1 MNCLYILEINPL
13 SVISSAII
21 SSHSGGCLFTFQL
34 SMFETRLRWPVM
46 PAGSWPATNLNLRA
60 LRSEGVR
67 FRAPRG
73 LGCVAWPWEGP
84 PAETC
89 PLGGPDSKSQPLPR
103 DRLKSQNNP
112 RKGERRTWSKG
123 VEKPVGAGVVL
134 REANGNRATDLRD
147 LIHRSHTDC
156 PLLKELMHNNI
167 YTTPQRACPL
177 LWLMDFCVLSS
188 GSGINKP
195 EKQSSKQAGR
205 SWKKPQA
212 NSQEVCGFS
221 IPLIS
226 L

>member
-112 RKGERRTWSKG
+112 GKGERRTWSKG

-134 REANGNRATDLRD
+134 REASGNRATDLRD